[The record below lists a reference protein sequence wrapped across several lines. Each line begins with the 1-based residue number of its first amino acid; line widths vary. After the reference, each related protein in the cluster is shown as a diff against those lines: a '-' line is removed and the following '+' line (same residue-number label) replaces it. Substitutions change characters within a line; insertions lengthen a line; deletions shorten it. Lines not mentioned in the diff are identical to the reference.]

1 MHLISRLFHKFFLLI
16 GFAFALNAQNPSEEK
31 IKFHKERRTLM
42 QNQMAPNSVAV
53 LFTNPVRNRANDVDY
68 VFHPDPNFYYLTG
81 WKEPQSVL
89 LLFSSPQHDEKGVY
103 KEILFIQERNP
114 RAEQWNGKRLG
125 IDGAKALGLERVA
138 ERQSFKD
145 FPIDYDAFDEVLIVD
160 FKNDERDNPK
170 DTSDLYSLKA
180 QLKTALHFPENFN
193 KTLYQLQQDIRIVT
207 EENFEPL
214 KRRVEWYAENDA
226 VVAENEIIQDFLAL
240 ETLDVPADLKMK
252 TAFELRRFNFDV
264 QKLEHILGD
273 LREEKTAYEMEIL
286 KKAIAISA
294 IGQVEVMK
302 AMKPGMSEREIQG
315 IHEYVFKKY
324 GAAYEGYPSIVG
336 AGNNACVLHYIEN
349 NEIPKDQDLMLM
361 DLGAEYQGYTADV
374 TRTIPVKGTFTKE
387 QRLLY
392 QIVYDAQEA
401 GIAKAVIGSTSSD
414 VTKATQEVVKKGLLD
429 LGIIKDE
436 NEFRNYYPHGAAH
449 HIGLDVH
456 DLSNYGPF
464 PVNSVIT
471 VEPGIYIPE
480 NSACDP
486 KWWGIG
492 IRIEDDIW
500 ITNNGPINL
509 SAKAPRHW
517 KDIEEMMSRPSPLD
531 AFELPDLSMN

>member
-1 MHLISRLFHKFFLLI
+1 MHLISRLFHSCIFLF
-16 GFAFALNAQNPSEEK
+16 GFVFMLKAQSPSAEK
-31 IKFHKERRTLM
+31 IQFHKERRTLL

-53 LFTNPVRNRANDVDY
+53 VFTNPIRNRANDVDY
-68 VFHPDPNFYYLTG
+68 IFHPDPNFYYLTG
-81 WKEPQSVL
+81 WREPQSVL
-89 LLFSSPQHDEKGVY
+89 LLFSSPQYDAQGAY

-125 IDGAKALGLERVA
+125 LGGAKALGLERVA
-138 ERQSFKD
+138 ERQSFES
-145 FPIDYDAFDEVLIVD
+145 FPINYDAFDEVLIVD

-170 DTSDLYSLKA
+170 DSSDLYSLKA
-180 QLKTALHFPENFN
+180 HLKKALHFPENFN
-193 KTLYQLQQDIRIVT
+193 KNLYQLQQAIRTVT
-207 EENFEPL
+207 AEDFDQL
-214 KRRVEWYAENDA
+214 KRRVAWYAENDPA
-226 VVAENEIIQDFLAL
+226 VAKDEIIQDFLTL
-240 ETLDVPADLKMK
+240 ETLEVPADLKMK
-252 TAFELRRFNFDV
+252 TAFELRRYNFDV
-264 QKLEHILGD
+264 QKLERFLGN
-273 LREEKTAYEMEIL
+273 LREEKTVYEMQLL
-286 KKAIAISA
+286 KKAIEISA

-336 AGNNACVLHYIEN
+336 AGHNACVLHYIEN
-349 NEIPKDQDLMLM
+349 SAIPEAQDLMLM

-374 TRTIPVKGTFTKE
+374 TRTIPVEGTFSME

-392 QIVYDAQEA
+392 QIVYEAQEA
-401 GIAKAVIGSTSSD
+401 GIAKAVIGSTSAE
-414 VTKATQEVVKKGLLD
+414 VTQATQGVVKKGLLD
-429 LGIIKDE
+429 LGIITDAK
-436 NEFRNYYPHGAAH
+436 EFRKYYPHGAAH

-464 PVNSVIT
+464 PANSVIT

-480 NSACDP
+480 NSPCDP

-500 ITNNGPINL
+500 ITENGPINL

-517 KDIEEMMSRPSPLD
+517 KAIEEMMAQPSPLD
-531 AFELPDLSMN
+531 AFELPELSTN